1 MKVGDLIR
9 LRLPHMDSH
18 EIAVVVE
25 NTGDSSMTTP
35 TGGRH
40 DPTDVWWKVLLNGQ
54 LTEIHQDYV
63 REVINEGR

>member
-9 LRLPHMDSH
+9 LRLPYMDKN
-18 EIAVVVE
+18 ETAMVVE
-25 NTGDSSMTTP
+25 KTDNTRSEYIDP
-35 TGGRH
+35 

-63 REVINEGR
+63 REVINESR

>member
-1 MKVGDLIR
+1 MKIGDLIR

-25 NTGDSSMTTP
+25 NTGRSRSEYVDA
-35 TGGRH
+35 
-40 DPTDVWWKVLLNGQ
+40 DPTDQWWLVLMWGE

-63 REVINEGR
+63 REVINEAR

>member
-9 LRLPHMDSH
+9 LRLPYMDKN

-25 NTGDSSMTTP
+25 NAGLSRSEWVGP
-35 TGGRH
+35 

-63 REVINEGR
+63 REVINETR

>member
-9 LRLPHMDSH
+9 LRLPYMDKN
-18 EIAVVVE
+18 ETALVVE
-25 NTGDSSMTTP
+25 NTGRSRSEYVDP
-35 TGGRH
+35 
-40 DPTDVWWKVLLNGQ
+40 DPTDVWWMVLFNGE

>member
-18 EIAVVVE
+18 EIAIVLKKNDEYTSGYV
-25 NTGDSSMTTP
+25 NP
-35 TGGRH
+35 
-40 DPTDVWWKVLLNGQ
+40 DPTDVWWEVLLNGEPK
-54 LTEIHQDYV
+54 EIHQDYV